1 MAERF
6 VLTAEIQLR
15 APTNTAQVRDE
26 IQRQLDGVTLDVK
39 VKGAPQSARALSQ
52 VEKKV
57 DSLTTASERMGNSF
71 GLSLKRFAAFSIA
84 NRAVGLFTSKTAAAI
99 NEAIDF
105 ETELIKVVQVT
116 GKTKKELTG
125 LTDTITKLSTALIG
139 TSSKGLLSTARIL
152 SQAGIAAG
160 ELDVALTALAKTTLA
175 PTFDDIEQTAEGAV
189 AVLAQFGEGVGALE
203 RQLGAVN
210 AVAGQFAV
218 ESGDLISA
226 VRRTGGVFK
235 SAGGDLNELL
245 ALFTSVRATTRES
258 AESIAT
264 GLRTI
269 FTRIQRPQTIEYMK
283 QFGVELTDLE
293 GRFVGPFEAVRQ
305 LSGALSSFEEGDIR
319 FVKIAE
325 ELGGFRQIGKVL
337 PLIQKFEIAE
347 KARQAALDGGNSLTE
362 DTIVAQQGLAVQF
375 TKVREEFLALAR
387 SMTETGAFRTMV
399 QTLLSLS
406 SSLIS
411 LSESFKPIMPILVG
425 LAGIKIARGLGGFAA
440 GVGSGLARK
449 SEGGPIGFATG
460 GLVPGQGSGDT
471 VPAMLTPGEFVMKK
485 SSVEGIGVDN
495 LARLNSGG
503 PVQRYAPRGGRVL
516 IKDQVEDTP
525 AEQPD
530 ILVIPDFINPDQT
543 SRKGQTKDMT
553 LKAAVDMVNSR
564 GSTASG
570 TLKTSH
576 ISSGFGSN
584 VLVQLK
590 SAAAAQIAKNVDIE
604 PESPSSEDDSKDDSK
619 KMVRYKTNPGAIG
632 GFFLNPAKGTATTRK
647 TSKDRN
653 FQITE
658 GDYAGHP
665 GRLVKGSTL
674 EGFSPAVK
682 DQKANPSLSETV
694 EIAVSDMMEE
704 GMLKLVPAFDKHVS
718 VGKLDGK
725 EKAIADAAKKI
736 GKDPNVVNTTTGFMF
751 EGVIQALTGAQFSG
765 NKANFDFNEES
776 LTVNRSRLSELF
788 GSSDVNDL
796 VKADAKKNA
805 AAGNDIFK
813 KVVNDI
819 SEGNENGVRITR
831 LSGGGPSDTVDALL
845 TPGEWVVPKDV
856 AERVGYGNLDRM
868 NKSGVKGFAKGGIV
882 GPQKFASGSGP
893 KGVQPASDGNGGGG
907 EALAG
912 LFALQ
917 AVPGIIQSMVKSEGE
932 QTTAIERV
940 VTSITDMISTVG
952 AVTFALQAFGISLNK
967 ESAKRALS
975 LGGIGEGGLGN
986 TIKTQFSKIGTKL
999 VASLDKV
1006 KRFESVN
1013 ESRVARGAKP
1023 FDLSEKLSGRT
1034 RFEAGLTRAS
1044 GKVKGAL
1051 SPISRSFSGADRLL
1065 GKPIGKLAGLF
1076 GRLGG
1081 GLLKFSGPIGIAATV
1096 AGGFSSVLSAY
1107 QDNLGKYNDAVKEG
1121 NVAKAQELAVNKNV
1135 SGFANLF
1142 DDVFGE
1148 GGVAFEQE
1156 VREWFGG
1163 DTTNQLVALATAS
1176 ARASKFQSEFADN
1189 SKKAAR
1195 IMQDIA
1201 AERVTAAF
1209 ALSDNKVTKNFENTT
1224 TKRLDNEVLNKANK
1238 DDRSSATNFD
1248 NNARNFF
1255 SFFGANNVDQE
1266 NARVEDENKT
1276 RTDANNVEN
1285 DKEFEALGPVFR
1297 QLTSEMTLSERGING
1312 FNAALAD
1319 SELDLTADQLKTVRE
1334 DYKNQSQAIR
1344 ENIAY
1349 VKAMNFGL
1357 RDIIA
1362 ASQNAALQMQSV
1374 ASASVV
1380 GSNSVD
1386 QEIANI
1392 KGALS
1397 TLSSVMSPGQ
1407 IGEARSA
1414 IESSFTESGA
1424 DPALAKKT
1432 LGNFDFISG
1441 LGKDA
1446 GKALAG
1452 LKKKQSVGTGAQELK
1467 DFFVDQL
1474 SEGKTVEESSR
1485 IEASARKLDLS
1496 SPEIAAAI
1504 KNNNVEAFG
1513 DIIQKDLATQFA
1525 KDLIAIKE
1533 AEKQQSAVLIGLTKR
1548 KIDLQNKELDAIQQS
1563 VRIRL
1568 EAATTFAEF
1577 DGNRVQSNT
1586 KKGLLATGVNA
1597 SLNSAGVGG
1606 LNPNA
1611 SAGRIGAAFKDIRDQ
1626 RSAITDKD
1634 EDSITKSGRSS
1645 FQDSKG
1651 LDTNKLDELNRANKD
1666 LLQYTR
1672 DRIGIVRDEL
1682 ALARKKTDL
1691 ERSSVEK
1698 LLDGDF
1704 LGFME
1709 GQQTADAAKAL
1720 AAGDSGAASQF
1731 TPKQLGEAFRSLRD
1745 QGLESGKLA
1754 KAAQIALGPFSSQR
1768 NVDLLV
1774 GTTDEEKPFISEG
1787 KELSRVMIEAGKNL
1801 VDFAKRDITVHEAVI
1816 TVTNQK
1822 RDANRKVIADQTRRV
1837 QSRDQIAEA
1846 EQNVR
1851 DHRDSQ
1857 IFKNQQSRKQ
1867 RAQEARDEKERLRV
1881 EAIQQQSSLAVRAV
1895 DQRKYGTGASVLY
1908 PEPISDGLSNGLADI
1923 SRRHGLAQGGT
1934 VYANTGMFVPRGT
1947 DTVPAMLTPGEFVV
1961 NRRSV
1966 QRGNNL
1972 QMLQAMNGGDGV
1984 SYGRGGVS
1992 YRKHGGRHRRG
2003 GSETGSNVSSPSVS
2017 IDTSELIT
2025 SLNNSF
2031 TTFQASVDQ
2040 LSKIKVK
2047 IAFDTTNVN
2056 VTLTESSFVASMKK
2070 DVKNEIME
2078 LVVKKVRTMKH
2089 ATNGTHEIA

>member
-26 IQRQLDGVTLDVK
+26 VQRQLNGVTIPVT

-125 LTDTITKLSTALIG
+125 LTDTITKLSTALVG

-440 GVGSGLARK
+440 GLGSGLARK
-449 SEGGPIGFATG
+449 SEGGPVLKFAHG
-460 GLVPGQGSGDT
+460 GLVPGRGHGDT
-471 VPAMLTPGEFVMKK
+471 FPAMLEEGEFVVKRDT
-485 SSVEGIGVDN
+485 VDKVGAEN
-495 LARLNSGG
+495 LARLNNGG
-503 PVQRYAPRGGRVL
+503 SVQRYAGGS
-516 IKDQVEDTP
+516 I
-525 AEQPD
+525 
-530 ILVIPDFINPDQT
+530 VIPDGIDPLMPSQN
-543 SRKGQTKDMT
+543 KGGLTGGLT
-553 LKAAVDMVNSR
+553 LKQSVDKFNIVGNKMNMAAL
-564 GSTASG
+564 T
-570 TLKTSH
+570 
-576 ISSGFGSN
+576 SGFGKDVTGRLIKPSN
-584 VLVQLK
+584 
-590 SAAAAQIAKNVDIE
+590 AALQTSKQKEKARKDKAKGVISYTTQD
-604 PESPSSEDDSKDDSK
+604 
-619 KMVRYKTNPGAIG
+619 GAIG
-632 GFFLNPAKGTATTRK
+632 GFFLNPVKGDDARRK
-647 TSKDRN
+647 TTKDKK
-653 FQITE
+653 FKIT
-658 GDYAGHP
+658 GGKFAGHP
-665 GRLVKGSTL
+665 GKLLAGSTIQ
-674 EGFSPAVK
+674 GFSPSVK
-682 DQKANPSLSETV
+682 DMKATPSLSASV
-694 EIAVSDMMEE
+694 EESVSDSMEKA
-704 GMLKLVPAFDKHVS
+704 MLSLVPAFDKHVS
-718 VGKLDGK
+718 VGKFDGK
-725 EKAIADAAKKI
+725 EAALSAAAKKI
-736 GKDPNVVNTTTGFMF
+736 GKDPNVVSTTTGFMF
-751 EGVIQALTGAQFSG
+751 EGIIQALTGAKFAGDKS
-765 NKANFDFNEES
+765 NFDFDEKS
-776 LTVNRSRLSELF
+776 LGVDKSRLSQLF
-788 GSSDVNDL
+788 GSSKVFDL

-805 AAGNDIFK
+805 NAGGLIFNKIANDLK
-813 KVVNDI
+813 Q
-819 SEGNENGVRITR
+819 GNESGVTR
-831 LSGGGPSDTVDALL
+831 LAGGGPSDTVDALL

-907 EALAG
+907 KALAG

-917 AVPGIIQSMVKSEGE
+917 AVPSIIQNMVKSEGE
-932 QTTAIERV
+932 HTTATERV
-940 VTSITDMISTVG
+940 VNSMTNMVSKIA
-952 AVTFALQAFGISLNK
+952 AVAFALQAFGISLNK

-975 LGGIGEGGLGN
+975 LGGFGKGGLGN
-986 TIKTQFSKIGTKL
+986 TIKTQFSKRG
-999 VASLDKV
+999 ASLDKV

-1044 GKVKGAL
+1044 GKVKGG
-1051 SPISRSFSGADRLL
+1051 FSGADRLL

-1107 QDNLGKYNDAVKEG
+1107 QDNLGRYNDAVKEG
-1121 NVAKAQELAVNKNV
+1121 NVAKAQELAVSKNV
-1135 SGFANLF
+1135 SGLANL
-1142 DDVFGE
+1142 VGE
-1148 GGVAFEQE
+1148 AGIAAEQW
-1156 VREWFGG
+1156 VREAFGG
-1163 DTTNQLVALATAS
+1163 NTAGQLQALAKSS
-1176 ARASKFQSEFADN
+1176 ALAAKHQNEFADN
-1189 SKKAAR
+1189 AKRASIVLDDIQSGR
-1195 IMQDIA
+1195 ISA
-1201 AERVTAAF
+1201 SEAF
-1209 ALSDNKVTKNFENTT
+1209 SEGDLTKNFTSSKNTSEALKASAVEDRKNKPSSDEIGFWNGLGDGVRNIVSIT
-1224 TKRLDNEVLNKANK
+1224 TLVDSVAAKN
-1238 DDRSSATNFD
+1238 RSLETSATD
-1248 NNARNFF
+1248 KEKQAK
-1255 SFFGANNVDQE
+1255 E
-1266 NARVEDENKT
+1266 L
-1276 RTDANNVEN
+1276 N
-1285 DKEFEALGPVFR
+1285 DKEFDALAPAFKALGREAVSAGNTGKDGFK
-1297 QLTSEMTLSERGING
+1297 LSDNADI
-1312 FNAALAD
+1312 AALG
-1319 SELDLTADQLKTVRE
+1319 LTADQISEVNRAFN
-1334 DYKNQSQAIR
+1334 NQSDAIQ
-1344 ENIAY
+1344 ENIDY
-1349 VKAMNFGL
+1349 MKALDFGL
-1357 RDIIA
+1357 RGIIA
-1362 ASQNAALQMQSV
+1362 TSKATAVSMEGLLKSTQ
-1374 ASASVV
+1374 V
-1380 GSNSVD
+1380 GSNPFEQS
-1386 QEIANI
+1386 IANI
-1392 KGALS
+1392 QSAMS
-1397 TLSSVMSPGQ
+1397 NVASEMSVDTLLDTRDSIASSL
-1407 IGEARSA
+1407 
-1414 IESSFTESGA
+1414 TDSGA
-1424 DPALAKKT
+1424 SDKQVESTIGTFDLISNVAKNSAGAFKKLQQDKRGGGVGAQT
-1432 LGNFDFISG
+1432 LLKD
-1441 LGKDA
+1441 LGKN
-1446 GKALAG
+1446 L
-1452 LKKKQSVGTGAQELK
+1452 SVGQSPEQAK
-1467 DFFVDQL
+1467 
-1474 SEGKTVEESSR
+1474 R
-1485 IEASARKLDLS
+1485 IQDITNKLDLS
-1496 SPEIAAAI
+1496 NAKIASAI
-1504 KNNNVEAFG
+1504 DAGSFGEVADAIQKELVGAFG
-1513 DIIQKDLATQFA
+1513 
-1525 KDLIAIKE
+1525 KDLIQIQE
-1533 AEKQQSAVLIGLTKR
+1533 ARKRQEAVLINLTTQ
-1548 KIDLQNKELDAIQQS
+1548 KIALQTKEIDAIQKS
-1563 VRIRL
+1563 VAIRL
-1568 EAATTFAEF
+1568 DSLNTIAEF
-1577 DGNRVQSNT
+1577 TGNRASGD
-1586 KKGLLATGVNA
+1586 KKKTLLAEGVNS
-1597 SLNSAGVGG
+1597 SLKAAGVGQA
-1606 LNPNA
+1606 NA
-1611 SAGRIGAAFKDIRDQ
+1611 GTGAAGIA
-1626 RSAITDKD
+1626 AIFRELNVANLQTTNKQ
-1634 EDSITKSGRSS
+1634 GRSIVQDGVGA
-1645 FQDSKG
+1645 FQGAEG
-1651 LDTNKLDELNRANKD
+1651 LDANKLDEINRANSD
-1666 LLQYTR
+1666 LLQFTK
-1672 DRIGIVRDEL
+1672 DRIGIVREEL

-1691 ERSSVEK
+1691 ERSAVEK

-1704 LGFME
+1704 LGFIE
-1709 GQQTADAAKAL
+1709 GEQTAKAADAL
-1720 AAGDSGAASQF
+1720 RSGDSGAASQF
-1731 TPKQLGEAFRSLRD
+1731 SPKALATAFRSLRD
-1745 QGLESGKLA
+1745 EGLESGKLQ
-1754 KAAQIALGPFSSQR
+1754 KAAEIALGPFADAR
-1768 NVDLLV
+1768 KVNLLT
-1774 GTTDEEKPFISEG
+1774 GNTKEEQPFIKEG
-1787 KELSRVMIEAGKNL
+1787 VALSKAMVEAGRNL
-1801 VDFAKRDITVHEAVI
+1801 VDFADRDINVNNATIRVAQR
-1816 TVTNQK
+1816 QK
-1822 RDANRKVIADQTRRV
+1822 AAAGFAN
-1837 QSRDQIAEA
+1837 
-1846 EQNVR
+1846 
-1851 DHRDSQ
+1851 
-1857 IFKNQQSRKQ
+1857 
-1867 RAQEARDEKERLRV
+1867 
-1881 EAIQQQSSLAVRAV
+1881 
-1895 DQRKYGTGASVLY
+1895 
-1908 PEPISDGLSNGLADI
+1908 
-1923 SRRHGLAQGGT
+1923 GGT
-1934 VYANTGMFVPRGT
+1934 VYANQGMFVPRGT

-1972 QMLQAMNGGDGV
+1972 QLLQAMNGGDGV

-2003 GSETGSNVSSPSVS
+2003 GSETGSNASSPSVS

-2070 DVKNEIME
+2070 DVKNEILE

-2089 ATNGTHEIA
+2089 ATNGTHKIA